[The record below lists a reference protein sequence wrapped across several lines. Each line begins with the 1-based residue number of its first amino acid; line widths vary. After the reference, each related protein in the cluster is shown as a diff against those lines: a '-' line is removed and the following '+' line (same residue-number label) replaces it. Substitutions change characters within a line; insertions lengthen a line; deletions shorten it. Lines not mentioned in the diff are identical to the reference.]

1 MNKKTLRIL
10 SGFCA
15 VILIIIIF
23 LFSAQPAEA
32 SDKTSLSLTSLLFSG
47 EEIDVLLLINVFV
60 RKAAHMAEYA
70 ALAVPCWLFLS
81 TFELKRLWG
90 NVLPFLFSAFY
101 AATDEIH
108 QLFVPG
114 RSGQVKDVLIDS
126 FGALLGVIF
135 INIVIFFLKKTQ
147 THTHLIK
154 DRSF

>member
-1 MNKKTLRIL
+1 MKNKTLRIV
-10 SGFCA
+10 SGVVA
-15 VILIIIIF
+15 VILMIIIF
-23 LFSAQPAEA
+23 LFSAQPAEV
-32 SDKTSLSLTSLLFSG
+32 SDKTSLSLTALLFSG

-114 RSGQVKDVLIDS
+114 RSGQFKDVLIDS

-135 INIVIFFLKKTQ
+135 INLVMYFIRRCQEKRIAEK
-147 THTHLIK
+147 
-154 DRSF
+154 